1 MIFLEQTVYQ
11 ILQEEGQLVITLDD
25 LGLTWKHL
33 ENLFVGI
40 YEQSKGYLTIYDW
53 EKEYLNTTP
62 KRKDDW
68 AHIRHLTY
76 NTAYNMQKIMPD
88 IARRFYEFNP
98 YTKNASSLMHS
109 NFSVDA
115 AKYPTLEQLDYS
127 LTLTGKAGRKVAFR
141 LPCLFDVEDF
151 KLLDMKAVETTGHH
165 NCLKEEITF
174 AGESGSGEFDTET
187 LTGFIKFKEDTTAT
201 LSVVSKYVGIKE
213 LDLTCEL
220 FYIWFKSAL
229 LTLIG
234 SMKKQID
241 LQGVQLPF
249 DLNGDDILAR
259 GRELSAKVEELKT
272 TKMHWSNF

>member
-25 LGLTWKHL
+25 LGLSWKHL
-33 ENLFVGI
+33 ENLFVGT

-53 EKEYLNTTP
+53 ETKTLGTRPQKVEE
-62 KRKDDW
+62 W
-68 AHIRHLTY
+68 AHIKHLTY
-76 NTAYNMQKIMPD
+76 NTAYNMQKVMPSLS
-88 IARRFYEFNP
+88 RRFYEFNP
-98 YTKNASSLMHS
+98 YTKNASSLMNT
-109 NFSVDA
+109 NFSVEA

-127 LTLTGKAGRKVAFR
+127 INLKGKAGRKIAFS

-174 AGESGSGEFDTET
+174 SGESGEGQFDTET
-187 LTGFIKFKEDTTAT
+187 LTGYVTFKEDTTTA
-201 LSVVSKYVGIKE
+201 LSVVSKHVGIKE

-220 FYIWFKSAL
+220 FYVWFKANL
-229 LTLIG
+229 LTMIG
-234 SMKKQID
+234 AMKKQID

-249 DLNGDDILAR
+249 DLNADDILAR
-259 GRELSAKVEELKT
+259 GRELTAKVEELKT

>member
-25 LGLTWKHL
+25 LGISWQHL
-33 ENLFVGI
+33 ENLFIGT
-40 YEQSKGYLTIYDW
+40 YEQSKGYLSIYDW
-53 EKEYLNTTP
+53 ENKRLGNTP
-62 KRKDDW
+62 QRMDDW

-76 NTAYNMQKIMPD
+76 NTSYNMQKVMPD
-88 IARRFYEFNP
+88 IASKFYEFNP
-98 YTKNASSLMHS
+98 YTKNASSLMHA

-115 AKYPTLEQLDYS
+115 AKYPTLEQLEYNTM
-127 LTLTGKAGRKVAFR
+127 LKGKAGRKVAFH
-141 LPCLFDVEDF
+141 LPCLFDVDDF
-151 KLLDMKAVETTGHH
+151 NLLDMKAIETTGHH

-174 AGESGSGEFDTET
+174 SGESGEGQFDTET
-187 LTGFIKFKEDTTAT
+187 LTGFVKFKEDTTAN
-201 LSVVSKYVGIKE
+201 LSVVSKHVGIRE
-213 LDLTCEL
+213 LDMTCEL
-220 FYIWFKSAL
+220 FYIWFKANL
-229 LTLIG
+229 LTMIG

-259 GRELSAKVEELKT
+259 GRELANRVEDLKA